1 MNVTVEEIR
10 ARLLS
15 DDRIQYLIQQRAYE
29 IWILRGRQHGRADE
43 DWRLAEN
50 EVVGFLIEEELRR
63 SADAAL
69 PASDIIEVTEIAVV
83 STPLDITPQLIPEA
97 DLIITSEPTI
107 APEIP
112 AGNVKMKK
120 TATSTA
126 KKSTTKAAKAVTEK
140 PKKRA
145 TIAASKSPAKKTSKP
160 KAAKSDQT
168 TLD

>member
-15 DDRIQYLIQQRAYE
+15 DDRIQYSIQQRAYE

-50 EVVGFLIEEELRR
+50 EVVGFLIEQELRR
-63 SADAAL
+63 AADAAL
-69 PASDIIEVTEIAVV
+69 PAGDTIEVTEIAVV
-83 STPLDITPQLIPEA
+83 SNPLDITPELIPEA

-107 APEIP
+107 APETP
-112 AGNVKMKK
+112 AESVKRKK
-120 TATSTA
+120 TAAGTA
-126 KKSTTKAAKAVTEK
+126 KKSTAKVTKAASES
-140 PKKRA
+140 PKKRS
-145 TIAASKSPAKKTSKP
+145 TTAASKSPAKKTSKL
-160 KAAKSDQT
+160 KSAKSDQT